1 MAGIEQRHRRSPVS
15 LARIGSLV
23 LKIVVGLILFLIC

>member
-1 MAGIEQRHRRSPVS
+1 MAHFEPRHSRSPVS
-15 LARIGSLV
+15 LTRIRRFV